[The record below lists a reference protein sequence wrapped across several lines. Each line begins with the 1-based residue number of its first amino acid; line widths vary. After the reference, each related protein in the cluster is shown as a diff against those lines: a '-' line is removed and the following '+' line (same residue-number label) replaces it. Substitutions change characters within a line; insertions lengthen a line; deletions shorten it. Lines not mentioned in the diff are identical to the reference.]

1 MPAWLLAGPRAAQGS
16 VRGGKPVCGW
26 GGLGDVAVP
35 GDGDTEALGHADGS
49 EALVRGSDPDSM
61 CIPPPARML
70 PPLCL
75 PGCKGSP
82 GAGWVPD
89 VGSGVWGGCRE
100 DQGPRRGW
108 RQPGMTEESGA
119 ASSSGQPWPPA
130 DLRDARRHSPPPF
143 LRRPPPPPGPKPTR
157 QAHPFLPASP
167 EGTRQEPAAASQACA
182 SGGHVGV
189 TWELGAL
196 SWLAGQAGPGRRW
209 PPLPGWGMSCL
220 SKPTQPHTLHPLT
233 HPALLPKGL
242 KRLPASNPGPGWVTG
257 ADRTVSCSGTPGWPH
272 LSVQAGRQGCR
283 PWRACM
289 RVTAWSSAL

>member
-1 MPAWLLAGPRAAQGS
+1 M
-16 VRGGKPVCGW
+16 
-26 GGLGDVAVP
+26 AVP

-143 LRRPPPPPGPKPTR
+143 LRRPPPGA
-157 QAHPFLPASP
+157 QAHEAGTPVPA
-167 EGTRQEPAAASQACA
+167 CF
-182 SGGHVGV
+182 SGGHAPG
-189 TWELGAL
+189 TRGSLSGLRLWGSRGGHMGARGTE
-196 SWLAGQAGPGRRW
+196 LAGGAGGPW
-209 PPLPGWGMSCL
+209 ATM
-220 SKPTQPHTLHPLT
+220 
-233 HPALLPKGL
+233 AAFAGL
-242 KRLPASNPGPGWVTG
+242 G
-257 ADRTVSCSGTPGWPH
+257 DE
-272 LSVQAGRQGCR
+272 LSVQAHPATYPPPTHPPSTPTKG
-283 PWRACM
+283 P
-289 RVTAWSSAL
+289 